1 MAESFPPDVYE
12 FMVDHRNESRRGS
25 AIAVSVVMLVAAY
38 SAVAMRLLARRL
50 GRISLG
56 MEDWLILGSLVPM
69 SALCMLH
76 FVAGYKYNY
85 GKHSLFVTDHRMVR
99 ILTMVAD
106 IMYLYTVMFVKFSFL
121 ALYLRIFSGR
131 KLHKVLM
138 WTGILIIMST
148 ITWTLVLIFQCY
160 PVQKLWFRER
170 DGWCLNVEAAFIVNG
185 TFNIASDV
193 FIFLLPT
200 PMLWHMR
207 LSRERKW
214 SLIGVF
220 LLGGC
225 VCVVS
230 IVRLPYLMKLGSY
243 DPSWDDIGA
252 STLSQVE
259 AGVGILC
266 ACLPTYMPLWR
277 RLRGQDPTQR
287 LNSSKRSQWTGHWDD
302 DADDMDIPFVRL
314 STYQKGDTISNWYV
328 T

>member
-1 MAESFPPDVYE
+1 
-12 FMVDHRNESRRGS
+12 
-25 AIAVSVVMLVAAY
+25 
-38 SAVAMRLLARRL
+38 
-50 GRISLG
+50 
-56 MEDWLILGSLVPM
+56 
-69 SALCMLH
+69 
-76 FVAGYKYNY
+76 
-85 GKHSLFVTDHRMVR
+85 
-99 ILTMVAD
+99 MVAD

-243 DPSWDDIGA
+243 DPSCKHLHKRLA
-252 STLSQVE
+252 
-259 AGVGILC
+259 VGI
-266 ACLPTYMPLWR
+266 
-277 RLRGQDPTQR
+277 
-287 LNSSKRSQWTGHWDD
+287 S
-302 DADDMDIPFVRL
+302 
-314 STYQKGDTISNWYV
+314 
-328 T
+328 